1 MANYWSNF
9 RCQVRPT
16 RTAAGCEIW
25 PQEIRNVLLSHNV
38 KHINR
43 HFEPF
48 KRDSRVWQTDE
59 RQTHRRTDQFYL

>member
-48 KRDSRVWQTDE
+48 KRDSPV
-59 RQTHRRTDQFYL
+59 